1 MNVRKSLE
9 GDRLNIRRG
18 RTRGGV
24 RVIRAGHIKG
34 DILRDHHPMSNM
46 IIVVITLILGVIPI
60 HTQLTKQSA
69 WCAHEEGEEHSKHAR
84 NEGGDYSVED
94 DKRRS

>member
-1 MNVRKSLE
+1 
-9 GDRLNIRRG
+9 
-18 RTRGGV
+18 
-24 RVIRAGHIKG
+24 
-34 DILRDHHPMSNM
+34 
-46 IIVVITLILGVIPI
+46 VITLILGVIPI